1 MFGYV
6 KPNISELKVR
16 EYELYKASYCGLC
29 RTMGKTTGCLSKLT
43 LSYDFAFLSLM
54 RMVLENVKGEIKMR
68 RCPAHILKKRPMIE
82 PNPSLKYAA
91 QTSAVLTKL
100 KLKDNI
106 KDSRGMSKLKAKLV
120 GIIRIFFKKTDKSIA
135 PLEEKIISLMDKISA
150 LENEKCDSVDEIA
163 SVFGEILAWVN
174 SFGIEGEIKDI
185 AYNIGFHLG
194 KWIYVID
201 ACDDFSDDIK
211 TGSYNPIVISF
222 GNHLTESIKDMLR
235 CALTLELS
243 KLSENLEKLDF
254 SEYRDVEAVI
264 KNVIYDGMR
273 RETEK
278 ILKI

>member
-29 RTMGKTTGCLSKLT
+29 RTMGKCTGCTSKFT

-54 RMVLENVKGEIKMR
+54 RMVLEKVKGEVKMR
-68 RCPAHILKKRPMIE
+68 RCHAHILKKRPMIE
-82 PNPSLKYAA
+82 PNPSLEYAA
-91 QTSAVLTKL
+91 KTSIVLTKL

-106 KDSRGMSKLKAKLV
+106 KDSRGISKLKAKIV
-120 GIIRIFFKKTDKSIA
+120 GLIRIFFKRTDKSIA
-135 PLEEKIISLMDKISA
+135 PLEEKIIELMDKISV
-150 LENEKCDSVDEIA
+150 LESEKCDSVDEIA
-163 SVFGEILAWVN
+163 SVFGEILANLN
-174 SFGIEGEIKDI
+174 SFGIEEETKEI

-201 ACDDFSDDIK
+201 ACDDFSSDIK

-222 GNHLTESIKDMLR
+222 GNEMTDNIKDMLR

-243 KLSENLEKLDF
+243 QLSESVEKLDF
-254 SEYRDVEAVI
+254 TEYRDVEAIV

>member
-16 EYELYKASYCGLC
+16 EYELYKATYCGLC
-29 RTMGKTTGCLSKLT
+29 RTMGKCTGCVSKLT

-54 RMVLENVKGEIKMR
+54 RMVLEKVKGEVKMR

-82 PNPSLKYAA
+82 PNVSLEYAA
-91 QTSAVLTKL
+91 KTSIVLTRL

-106 KDSRGMSKLKAKLV
+106 KDSRGMSKLKARLV
-120 GIIRIFFKKTDKSIA
+120 GIIRIFFKKTDNAIL
-135 PLEEKIISLMDKISA
+135 PLEEKIISLMDKIST
-150 LENEKCDSVDEIA
+150 LESEKCDSVDEIA
-163 SVFGEILAWVN
+163 GLFGEILANLN
-174 SFGIEGEIKDI
+174 SFGLEGEIKDI

-201 ACDDFSDDIK
+201 ACDDFESDIK
-211 TGSYNPIVISF
+211 TGSYNPIVIFF
-222 GNHLTESIKDMLR
+222 GNEMTDSIKDMLS
-235 CALTLELS
+235 CALPLELS
-243 KLSENLEKLDF
+243 KLSENLEKVDF
-254 SEYRDVEAVI
+254 SEHRDVEAVL